1 MMGANL
7 IGFVLGMDGA
17 QYFAHELVSNWA
29 GESRFS
35 MRLRRI
41 C

>member
-1 MMGANL
+1 MGANL